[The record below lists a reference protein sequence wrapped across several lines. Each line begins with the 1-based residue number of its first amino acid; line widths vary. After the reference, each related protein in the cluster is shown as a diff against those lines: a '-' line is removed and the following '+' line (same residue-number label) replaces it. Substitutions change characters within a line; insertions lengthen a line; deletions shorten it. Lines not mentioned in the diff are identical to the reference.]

1 MIFLKPIF
9 IACIV
14 FSPLVF
20 AQHSDVLP
28 CKSKNPDDKRPRIG
42 LVLGGGGARGIAHV
56 SVLKEI
62 ERLKVPIDCIAGTSM
77 GSLIGGLYAS
87 GMTVEELENMLRT
100 MDWKAELKDNINRK
114 DRSFRRKKDDLESL
128 LPAKPGIGK
137 KGLILPSGYIAG
149 ENIRLFLE
157 RNTAKSAG
165 ITDFNE
171 LPIPYRAVATDINTG
186 KAVILESGSLAK
198 AMRASMSIPGAFN
211 PVTINEQILVDG
223 GLVNQVPI
231 DVVRAMGADIII
243 AVDVGTPLAK
253 IDDRSSALA
262 IGDQV
267 MSFLT
272 VGNTVEQFKTLTDKD
287 VLIQPNLGAEVTTAS
302 FDKADLALQIG
313 DEAAKL
319 ASPKLA
325 RLSQSSLYP
334 RALVVN
340 HDADTV
346 IRFINV
352 INNTSYDDKVFIGKL
367 RPLLNKTINRDEIEK
382 RIRAIYGQYPLE
394 LVTYEVL
401 KKDDETGLQVKISP
415 PVVGKRFGEI
425 GYNFSSNSEGQILS
439 NLTTGILIAPLNP
452 SGGELRTLLTI
463 GDEKKITSEWFQPFS
478 PDSDYFSTIKVGYED
493 SLRSLFNSNGY
504 ALAEYSLPN
513 TYINAKIGKEY
524 GNWGEISFEARIANG
539 KLNRVIG
546 DTLLPEYVFK
556 RREVSLNFL
565 VDTLDSLYLPRS
577 GYLADISVV
586 SSIEA
591 WGSDDSYK
599 QFNADLLYA
608 GAIGKH
614 SGFGGVR
621 WHNTFDGNPEFQN
634 WYALGGVTRFAGL
647 QPEQRY
653 VENYAMAY
661 VGYTYELGKLLGR
674 SVVLGGTVESGK
686 LWSTAFGF
694 NVSDYQTHGSA
705 YFGFDS
711 WLGLLIMGYGRS
723 TQGDSNFFVE
733 LGRSR

>member
-1 MIFLKPIF
+1 MNFLKSLF
-9 IACIV
+9 VAYFL

-20 AQHSDVLP
+20 AQESDVLP

-42 LVLGGGGARGIAHV
+42 LVLGGGGARGVAHV

-77 GSLIGGLYAS
+77 GALVGGFYAS
-87 GMTVEELENMLRT
+87 GMTVEELETVLKT
-100 MDWKAELKDNINRK
+100 LDWKTNLNDNVNRK

-128 LPAKPGIGK
+128 LPAKPGVGK
-137 KGLILPSGYIAG
+137 KGLVLPPGYIAG

-157 RNTAKSAG
+157 RNIATSAG
-165 ITDFNE
+165 ITDFNK
-171 LPIPYRAVATDINTG
+171 LPIPYRAVATNINTG
-186 KAVILESGSLAK
+186 KAVILGSGSLAK

-211 PVTINEQILVDG
+211 PVTIDDQILVDG

-272 VGNTVEQFKTLTDKD
+272 VGNTIEQFKTLTDKD
-287 VLIQPNLGAEVTTAS
+287 LLIQPNLGAEVTTAS
-302 FDKADLALQIG
+302 FDKVDLALQIG

-325 RLSQSSLYP
+325 KLSLSTLYP

-352 INNTSYDDKVFIGKL
+352 INKTSYDDKVFIGKL

-401 KKDDETGLQVKISP
+401 KKDDETGLQVNVSP
-415 PVVGKRFGEI
+415 PAVGKRFGEI
-425 GYNFSSNSEGQILS
+425 GLNFSSNSEGQVLS
-439 NLTTGILIAPLNP
+439 NLTTGLLIAPLNP

-463 GDEKKITSEWFQPFS
+463 GDEKKISSEWFQPFS
-478 PDSDYFSTIKVGYED
+478 PDSDYFSTTKVGYED
-493 SLRSLFNSNGY
+493 TLRALFNSSGN
-504 ALAEYSLPN
+504 ALAEYSLPY
-513 TYINAKIGKEY
+513 TFINAKIGKEY
-524 GNWGEISFEARIANG
+524 GNWGEISIEARIANG
-539 KLNRVIG
+539 EVSRVIG
-546 DTLLPEYVFK
+546 SEIYPEYAFK
-556 RREVSLNFL
+556 QREVALNFL

-577 GYLADISVV
+577 GYLANISIV
-586 SSIEA
+586 SSLDA
-591 WGSDDSYK
+591 WGSNDSYK
-599 QFNADLLYA
+599 QFNVDLLYA

-634 WYALGGVTRFAGL
+634 WYAVGGVTRFAGL

-674 SVVLGGTVESGK
+674 SAVLGGTVESGK
-686 LWSTAFGF
+686 LWSNALGF
-694 NVSDYQTHGSA
+694 YVSDVQTHGSV

-711 WLGLLIMGYGRS
+711 WLGLLIMGYGRN
-723 TQGDSNFFVE
+723 TEGDSNFFLE
-733 LGRSR
+733 LGRTR

>member
-1 MIFLKPIF
+1 MTFLKPLL
-9 IACIV
+9 IACFL

-20 AQHSDVLP
+20 AQDSSVLP

-42 LVLGGGGARGIAHV
+42 LVLGGGGARGIAHL

-62 ERLKVPIDCIAGTSM
+62 ERMKVPIDCISGTSM
-77 GSLIGGLYAS
+77 GALVGGLYAS
-87 GMTVEELENMLRT
+87 GMTVEELETLFRT
-100 MDWKAELKDNINRK
+100 LDWKANLKDNVDRK

-128 LPAKPGIGK
+128 LPAKPGVGI
-137 KGLILPSGYIAG
+137 KGLVLPPGYIAG

-157 RNTAKSAG
+157 RNIAKSAS
-165 ITDFNE
+165 IKDFNK

-186 KAVILESGSLAK
+186 KAVILASGSLSK

-211 PVTINEQILVDG
+211 PVTIDDQILVDG

-272 VGNTVEQFKTLTDKD
+272 VGNTIEQFKTLTDKD

-352 INNTSYDDKVFIGKL
+352 INNTSYTDQVFIGKL

-401 KKDDETGLQVKISP
+401 IKDDETGLQVKISP
-415 PVVGKRFGEI
+415 PVVGKRFGEV
-425 GYNFSSNSEGQILS
+425 GYSFSSNSEGQVLT
-439 NLTTGILIAPLNP
+439 NLTVGMLIAPLNS
-452 SGGELRTLLTI
+452 SGGELRTLLTV

-478 PDSDYFSTIKVGYED
+478 PDSEYFSTIKVGYED
-493 SLRSLFNSNGY
+493 ALRSLFNSNGN
-504 ALAEYSLPN
+504 ALAQYSLPN
-513 TYINAKIGKEY
+513 TYINAKIGKAY
-524 GNWGEISFEARIANG
+524 GNWGEISTEVRIANG
-539 KLNRVIG
+539 KLNRFIG

-586 SSIEA
+586 SSIDA

-621 WHNTFDGNPEFQN
+621 WHNTFDGSPEFQN
-634 WYALGGVTRFAGL
+634 WFAVGGVTRFAGL
-647 QPEQRY
+647 QSEQHF
-653 VENYAMAY
+653 VKNYAMAY
-661 VGYTYELGKLLGR
+661 LGYTYELGKLLDR
-674 SVVLGGTVESGK
+674 SAVLGGTLESGK
-686 LWSTAFGF
+686 LWSTTLGYTF
-694 NVSDYQTHGSA
+694 NEYQTHASV

-711 WLGLLIMGYGRS
+711 WLGLLIMGYGHS

-733 LGRSR
+733 LGRTR